1 MNSNLCCVLLFA
13 GLSVC
18 IAEVDWPVM
27 KMAVCRQAGF
37 EFGSRELSNCLSNV
51 FPFGTSFCLAVS
63 FNLQSNFLLYFS
75 PSQQLQPL

>member
-1 MNSNLCCVLLFA
+1 MNSNLGCILLFA
-13 GLSVC
+13 GLSICV
-18 IAEVDWPVM
+18 AEIDWPAM
-27 KMAVCRQAGF
+27 KTAVCRQAGF
-37 EFGSRELSNCLSNV
+37 KISSPKFSDCLSNV